1 MIDGVSSP
9 PRLPAVGGDKEKEKC
24 KRMIDFEAMVL
35 NSDDNG
41 NMSQEE
47 SHSESC
53 IDSDE
58 SSCASSCS
66 PSLAPN
72 YIASDISNEEGFDIT
87 FNTNIKEDK
96 GDQIPASFIP
106 KFFDADFIHE
116 NHCCIVCDEFPIV
129 GHRIHANEFKP
140 GQGCCYNCFKELYK
154 RGDKNK
160 RAKWL
165 ACVEPQQLKSDISE
179 QQNVRMKRM
188 SSTEILPKVLSEIEE
203 DVQDA
208 SMEISCE
215 GESAEITHVGGE
227 SENDENGVN
236 NYLIPA
242 NEGDIEKCISNLK
255 KGESSFIDNE
265 SFVPVSN
272 ADSPE
277 KDDKTGY
284 PASSPTC
291 TLKNDD
297 TFYSSSSL
305 PNSTRSSHPKFGEK
319 EEAFEMLYHT
329 TPRDSFNASFMTAST
344 IEEDRCSP
352 AKSAEE
358 SSVPDQIES
367 DVSFSRSFL
376 NMSGSSE
383 DEEEN
388 HGVDLDDKSNC
399 LILGTSFDDIRAQ
412 PHVLSLSLMEALLCF
427 IPEHISHENYWL
439 KFSLVRDGA
448 KFDTMR
454 NVTRAT
460 PYSIMAIQT
469 TKGDV
474 FGRYVPVIYVY
485 NS

>member
-1 MIDGVSSP
+1 
-9 PRLPAVGGDKEKEKC
+9 
-24 KRMIDFEAMVL
+24 
-35 NSDDNG
+35 
-41 NMSQEE
+41 
-47 SHSESC
+47 
-53 IDSDE
+53 
-58 SSCASSCS
+58 
-66 PSLAPN
+66 
-72 YIASDISNEEGFDIT
+72 
-87 FNTNIKEDK
+87 
-96 GDQIPASFIP
+96 
-106 KFFDADFIHE
+106 
-116 NHCCIVCDEFPIV
+116 
-129 GHRIHANEFKP
+129 
-140 GQGCCYNCFKELYK
+140 
-154 RGDKNK
+154 
-160 RAKWL
+160 
-165 ACVEPQQLKSDISE
+165 
-179 QQNVRMKRM
+179 
-188 SSTEILPKVLSEIEE
+188 
-203 DVQDA
+203 
-208 SMEISCE
+208 
-215 GESAEITHVGGE
+215 
-227 SENDENGVN
+227 
-236 NYLIPA
+236 
-242 NEGDIEKCISNLK
+242 
-255 KGESSFIDNE
+255 
-265 SFVPVSN
+265 
-272 ADSPE
+272 
-277 KDDKTGY
+277 
-284 PASSPTC
+284 
-291 TLKNDD
+291 
-297 TFYSSSSL
+297 
-305 PNSTRSSHPKFGEK
+305 
-319 EEAFEMLYHT
+319 MLYHT